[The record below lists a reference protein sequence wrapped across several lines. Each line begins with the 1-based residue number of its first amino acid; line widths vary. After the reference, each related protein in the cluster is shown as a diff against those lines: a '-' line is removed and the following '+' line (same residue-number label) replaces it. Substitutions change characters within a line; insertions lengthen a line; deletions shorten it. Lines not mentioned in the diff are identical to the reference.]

1 MASIRDITGIN
12 QQIKLEKKNKN
23 VEEVQARKK
32 PGRNGASEKSHF
44 VKDKIE
50 ISEAAAKMKT
60 TEAEISRFVDIV
72 KSVPS
77 ASEEEIARIES
88 EIEAGRFE
96 DPQVADDVARELSK
110 LPYFSGQMPETIA
123 GYLDLHKLNA
133 QRKPADPKVLEELR
147 RQIQNG
153 TYTAEA
159 KMNSVAEKMAEKVI
173 FG

>member
-1 MASIRDITGIN
+1 MASIRDITGMN

-32 PGRNGASEKSHF
+32 PGRSGASEKSQM

-72 KSVPS
+72 RSVPS

-96 DPQVADDVARELSK
+96 EPQVTEDVARELSK

-123 GYLDLHKLNA
+123 GYLDLHELNV
-133 QRKPADPKVLEELR
+133 QRKPADPKVLEGLR
-147 RQIQNG
+147 QQIQNG
-153 TYTAEA
+153 TYKADA